1 MGTYKAFP
9 LEGKVGPKDPDE
21 GEPATGSGRLA
32 PPRSARILKGSV
44 VNICLSHHRGFIIGE
59 RLKEKSGER
68 EKALPLEGRVETPR
82 W

>member
-32 PPRSARILKGSV
+32 PPAICSNTKSLV
-44 VNICLSHHRGFIIGE
+44 VLLCFSHHRGVVIGE
-59 RLKEKSGER
+59 RLKKIVN
-68 EKALPLEGRVETPR
+68 K
-82 W
+82 